1 VNLVA
6 LACFAVMDG
15 AFSGFRAVQGRDGR
29 VEKRALLRAAQRR
42 AARWSLA
49 GLGLL
54 LGLFGLDW
62 ATSTDPGQL
71 LGDAD
76 ALAGEILWRVVPF
89 AALVLVTVCL
99 TAVPSVD
106 LQSLASVLVLG
117 PMSLAR
123 PYVLATGVAAAW
135 LANPRADL
143 GLLCLLATA
152 GLLGLERLLGRVWV
166 GPDGRLK
173 PDLTA

>member
-1 VNLVA
+1 MNLVA
-6 LACFAVMDG
+6 LAFFAVMDG

-29 VEKRALLRAAQRR
+29 IDKRGLLRSAQRR
-42 AARWSLA
+42 AARWT
-49 GLGLL
+49 L
-54 LGLFGLDW
+54 LGLNGLLALFGMDWLCSPDRAALVLD
-62 ATSTDPGQL
+62 AES
-71 LGDAD
+71 
-76 ALAGEILWRVVPF
+76 LAGEILWRAVPF

-123 PYVLATGVAAAW
+123 PYILATGVAAAW
-135 LANPRADL
+135 LDNPRSDL
-143 GLLCLLATA
+143 GLLCALATA
-152 GLLGLERLLGRVWV
+152 GLLGLERLLGRAWV

-173 PDLTA
+173 PTLT